1 MRNSIIILFVFFAAV
16 FAQNGPLAKLPP
28 DPGAAGKKTVLGIDS
43 DGDGVRDD
51 IQIEVTKL
59 IPNDPYARAGAMF
72 WFAMEQE
79 RFRAYIENPNES
91 FEFFYQY
98 FLGTMAGTSYSRQTG
113 ASDLIPVERRLVILL
128 NTKERFLV
136 NQEIGRIVNGKGVR
150 HYSHYPDIKEMYDKR
165 FKEFYER
172 EKERQK

>member
-1 MRNSIIILFVFFAAV
+1 MLRITVLTIFVLFAV
-16 FAQNGPLAKLPP
+16 AFAQIKLPP
-28 DPGAAGKKTVLGIDS
+28 NPGAAGKKTVLGIDS

-72 WFAMEQE
+72 FFAVQQE
-79 RFRAYIENPNES
+79 IFRVYLENPNES
-91 FEFFYQY
+91 FEFFYPY
-98 FLGTMAGTSYSRQTG
+98 FLMSMAGTAHCIRTG
-113 ASDLIPVERRLVILL
+113 AGDLIPVEKREIMLL

-136 NQEIGRIVNGKGVR
+136 GYKLDSIAHGKGITYYE
-150 HYSHYPDIKEMYDKR
+150 HYTGLKELYDKK
-165 FKEFYER
+165 FQEFYER